1 MRSEAPEESD
11 VRPVPETAVRRDV
24 AVPPEPSLVAIRPSR
39 AWVPLNV
46 RDLWAYREL
55 LFFLTWRDI
64 KVRYRQT
71 VLGAAWAVVQPL
83 GTMLVLTLF
92 FGTLARIE
100 SDGMPYA
107 LFAYA
112 GLVPWTFFANTVISA
127 GNSLVFNADLVTKA
141 YFPRLLIP
149 AAAVGLGLVDF
160 GVAGVVLAGLM
171 VYYGVAPTV
180 YLALLPLLV
189 VLTVLLALG
198 AGVGLAALNV
208 KYRDVRHA
216 TPFLIQLG
224 LFATPIIYPTS
235 LLPERWRW
243 VLALNPMTGLVEGY
257 RAALFGRPPDVLAL
271 GLAAALTLAVL
282 VGSAYVFRH
291 MERTFAD
298 VV

>member
-1 MRSEAPEESD
+1 MRSEAPGQPTPRPGPEIAARES
-11 VRPVPETAVRRDV
+11 TA
-24 AVPPEPSLVAIRPSR
+24 APPALSVVTIRPSR

-46 RDLWAYREL
+46 RDLWAFREL
-55 LFFLTWRDI
+55 LYFLTWRDI

-71 VLGAAWAVVQPL
+71 VLGATWAVAQPL
-83 GTMLVLTLF
+83 ATMLVLTLF

-107 LFAYA
+107 LFTFA

-127 GNSLVFNADLVTKA
+127 GNSLVFNADLITKA

-149 AAAVGLGLVDF
+149 ASAVGLALVDF
-160 GVAGVVLAGLM
+160 GVAGVVLAGMM
-171 VYYGVAPTV
+171 VYYGVVPTL
-180 YLALLPLLV
+180 YLALLPLLI
-189 VLTVLLALG
+189 VLTILLALG

-216 TPFLIQLG
+216 MPFLIQLG
-224 LFATPIIYPTS
+224 MFATPIIYPTS
-235 LLPERWRW
+235 LLPEGWRW

-257 RAALFGRPPDVLAL
+257 RAALFGRPPDLLAL
-271 GLAAALTLAVL
+271 GLAAIITLAIL
-282 VGSAYVFRH
+282 VGAAYVFRH

-298 VV
+298 LV